1 MPEQNEWET
10 KAANILKAEL
20 KRAGVS
26 YADLAERIG
35 DKEPNVRNKLSR
47 GKFSAAYLFQ
57 CLTSLGV
64 TELRLG

>member
-1 MPEQNEWET
+1 MPDQSEWET
-10 KAANILKAEL
+10 KASNFLKAEL

-26 YADLAERIG
+26 YAELAERIG

-57 CLTSLGV
+57 CLDSLGV
-64 TELRLG
+64 TDLRLG